1 MIEFQNISFSYGK
14 RKVLCGINL
23 SLTNGQLVALIG
35 ENGSGKTTILRLAV
49 GELKPDDGSVLV
61 DSLPID
67 HYTKAML
74 SQKLSYF
81 PQGRPTPEAQV
92 LDTVALGRFPYSR
105 SSIITP
111 REDLAAAMEALESL
125 GIIDLATRRMNDLSF
140 GERQKVYL
148 AMQMLQNTQNCLLD
162 EPSNFLDTYARFD
175 MMRRIAKMRD
185 EGRLILCVIHDISLA
200 MSFADRIVVIKDGNI
215 VANAS
220 PEELYNNRVIEDLF
234 RVRVEKLTRGNGSF
248 YAVTP

>member
-1 MIEFQNISFSYGK
+1 MIEFKDISFSYGK
-14 RKVLCGINL
+14 RLVLDGIDL
-23 SLTNGQLVALIG
+23 SLSNGQLVALIG
-35 ENGSGKTTILRLAV
+35 ENGSGKTTLLRLAV
-49 GELKPDDGSVLV
+49 GELKSDCGSILV

-67 HYTKAML
+67 SYKRSTL

-81 PQGRPTPEAQV
+81 PQGRPTPEAFV

-105 SSIITP
+105 SSIVTP
-111 REDLAAAMEALESL
+111 KADLAAAMDALENL
-125 GIIDLATRRMNDLSF
+125 GISNLASRQMSDLSF

-162 EPSNFLDTYARFD
+162 EPANFLDTSARFD
-175 MMRRIAKMRD
+175 MMRRLSKMRD

-200 MSFADRIVVIKDGNI
+200 MSFADRIVVLKDGKI

-220 PEELYNNRVIEDLF
+220 PEEIYSSRVIENVF
-234 RVRVEKLTRGNGSF
+234 NVHVEKLTHCSGRF